1 MRGRT
6 IGYNPFSMSSPSPRC
21 VLFFV
26 AAAAMAI
33 GPALGILAMLPLY
46 RAQHLPPA
54 S

>member
-1 MRGRT
+1 MK
-6 IGYNPFSMSSPSPRC
+6 SSPRR

-46 RAQHLPPA
+46 RNRHA
-54 S
+54 SPTLNP